1 MELNDR
7 QQIVFEIDKTKLG
20 PSDAN
25 TYEIIVQIS
34 DDSNSLAFNAYT
46 FSIVLNYQSIAV
58 PEIVQN
64 AYESEEER
72 LAIELMMQEAN
83 EAVIAAL
90 LEEAKNQDEEIEIL
104 PVILWTEEITSNGIM
119 TIMFNQP
126 LKIPDKVK
134 EL

>member
-1 MELNDR
+1 
-7 QQIVFEIDKTKLG
+7 
-20 PSDAN
+20 
-25 TYEIIVQIS
+25 
-34 DDSNSLAFNAYT
+34 
-46 FSIVLNYQSIAV
+46 
-58 PEIVQN
+58 
-64 AYESEEER
+64 
-72 LAIELMMQEAN
+72 MMQEAN